1 MRWLR
6 RISSARLGE
15 RGVTLV
21 MMALMMFLAL
31 GMSALVV
38 DYGMIKASK
47 AEAQRAVDAA
57 ALAGASAFLI
67 SDPTVDKEA
76 EAEAR
81 AREYAK
87 KHAVHRIAI
96 TDPQIAVDLSLP
108 DTITVTYTGPQM
120 ALWFA
125 HAIGI
130 PTMAINASARA
141 HAFETSNASCVMPV
155 ALPDLWQ
162 NNDWGEGTDE
172 PEELGEPDGIWS
184 YLDGV
189 IADNGWMDP
198 GTGNTVEREL
208 WEYDLGVDLYDDDD
222 DGQGDWGYGTDARNG
237 LGGSDPFLNKIN
249 DYGRQMMLM
258 NLSSKDGTVSSNYY
272 AWGYTENDANSGSVL
287 HDKIADPSC
296 EIATIGTEYP
306 ASAGNGA
313 TAGQISPAWDTRIG
327 HDPDASWNDVTNEVE
342 NSDYS
347 DRDRDGL
354 PDSPRVVIV
363 ALYNPH
369 EEMTG
374 PSDNTLQFNN
384 FAKVWVDERPP
395 GCSGASCK
403 AAIMGRFLGFVG
415 GRGGGGGSTGS
426 LIKTIQLIQ

>member
-1 MRWLR
+1 MRWLG